1 LTRLNKEKI
10 AAAGLALLDEK
21 GISGFT
27 IRAVAEALRASPMAL
42 YYHVKDKADLARLV
56 VSAVSRQEPMKPPT
70 GAWRA
75 DLLAMAHWTRR
86 SMTRHPAV
94 SDLHRIYPVITPE
107 IIKMAQRWQGLW
119 RDSGLGDKAAT
130 RAAEVSSIA
139 ISSFVMNVS
148 SFQHTKRPRL
158 KPPRGQPAALSDSTE
173 ALYELAFAS
182 IIDGLH
188 SILSADG
195 PEPSGPRK
203 PRKPKR

>member
-10 AAAGLALLDEK
+10 AAAGLALIDAK
-21 GISGFT
+21 GMSGFT

-56 VSAVSRQEPMKPPT
+56 VSAVNRQEPMQPPT

-75 DLLAMAHWTRR
+75 DLLAMARWARR

-107 IIKMAQRWQGLW
+107 IIIMAKRWRGLW
-119 RDSGLGDKAAT
+119 RDSGLDRKAAM

-139 ISSFVMNVS
+139 ISSFVVYVS
-148 SFQHTKRPRL
+148 SFQQTKPPRL
-158 KPPRGQPAALSDSTE
+158 KPPRGQPAALSNSTE

-188 SILSADG
+188 SLLSAGG
-195 PEPSGPRK
+195 PGPSAPRK
-203 PRKPKR
+203 ARALKR

>member
-1 LTRLNKEKI
+1 
-10 AAAGLALLDEK
+10 
-21 GISGFT
+21 
-27 IRAVAEALRASPMAL
+27 
-42 YYHVKDKADLARLV
+42 
-56 VSAVSRQEPMKPPT
+56 MKPPT

-75 DLLAMAHWTRR
+75 DLLAMAHWSRR
-86 SMTRHPAV
+86 AMSRHPSV

-107 IIKMAQRWQGLW
+107 IIKMAKRWQGLW
-119 RDSGLGDKAAT
+119 SDSGLDRKAAM

-139 ISSFVMNVS
+139 ISSFVVYVS
-148 SFQHTKRPRL
+148 SFQQSKPPRL

-182 IIDGLH
+182 IIHGLH

-203 PRKPKR
+203 PRKR

>member
-1 LTRLNKEKI
+1 MTRLNKEKI
-10 AAAGLALLDEK
+10 AAAGLALIDEK
-21 GISGFT
+21 GMSGFT

-94 SDLHRIYPVITPE
+94 SGLHRIYPVITPE
-107 IIKMAQRWQGLW
+107 IIKMAKRWQGLW
-119 RDSGLGDKAAT
+119 RDSGLDRKAAM

-139 ISSFVMNVS
+139 ISSFVVYVS
-148 SFQHTKRPRL
+148 SFQQTKPPRL
-158 KPPRGQPAALSDSTE
+158 KRPRGQPAALSASTE

-195 PEPSGPRK
+195 LELSGPRK
-203 PRKPKR
+203 PRKSKR

>member
-1 LTRLNKEKI
+1 MTRLNKEKI
-10 AAAGLALLDEK
+10 AAAGLALIDEK
-21 GISGFT
+21 GMSGFT
-27 IRAVAEALRASPMAL
+27 IRAVAQTLRASPMAL

-56 VSAVSRQEPMKPPT
+56 VSAVNRQEAMEPPS

-75 DLLAMAHWTRR
+75 DLLAMAHWSRR
-86 SMTRHPAV
+86 SMSRHPAV

-107 IIKMAQRWQGLW
+107 IIKMAKRWHKLW
-119 RDSGLGDKAAT
+119 RDSGLGRKAAM

-139 ISSFVMNVS
+139 ISSFVVYVS
-148 SFQHTKRPRL
+148 SFQQAKPPRL
-158 KPPRGQPAALSDSTE
+158 KPPRAQPAALTDSTE

-195 PEPSGPRK
+195 PEPSRPRK
-203 PRKPKR
+203 PRKSKR

>member
-10 AAAGLALLDEK
+10 AAAGLALIDEK
-21 GISGFT
+21 GMSGFT
-27 IRAVAEALRASPMAL
+27 IRAVAQALRASPMAL

-56 VSAVSRQEPMKPPT
+56 VSAVNRQEPIKPPT

-75 DLLAMAHWTRR
+75 DLLAMAHWSRR

-107 IIKMAQRWQGLW
+107 IVKMAKRWQGLW
-119 RDSGLGDKAAT
+119 RDSGLDLKAAM

-139 ISSFVMNVS
+139 ISSFVVYVS
-148 SFQHTKRPRL
+148 SSQQTKRPRL
-158 KPPRGQPAALSDSTE
+158 KCPRGQPVALSGSTE

-195 PEPSGPRK
+195 TEPSGPRK
-203 PRKPKR
+203 PRKSHR